1 MSARSWSLPLLVL
14 APLAF
19 AAPGPARADQ
29 QQYVVVYVEFQPDLR
44 AHGAKLLGQ
53 LAALG
58 SASPGVVSFSANSQ
72 IDRAN
77 FYVLVEIWQNA
88 TAYQNFITSPATSAL
103 ISQIEPFL
111 EAPFDERDGVLI
123 K

>member
-1 MSARSWSLPLLVL
+1 MVGKTWWLLLLTFAPLVL
-14 APLAF
+14 A
-19 AAPGPARADQ
+19 APAPAWADET
-29 QQYVVVYVEFQPDLR
+29 QYVVIYVEFQPNTR
-44 AHGAKLLGQ
+44 PQGAKLLGQ

-58 SASPGVVSFSANSQ
+58 RASPGVISFSANSQ

-77 FYVLVEIWQNA
+77 FFVLIETWQSA
-88 TAYQNFITSPATSAL
+88 TAYQNFKNSAATL
-103 ISQIEPFL
+103 ISQIEPLL

>member
-1 MSARSWSLPLLVL
+1 MSARFWSLPLLAL
-14 APLAF
+14 ILLAF
-19 AAPGPARADQ
+19 AGPKPAQAAQ

-44 AHGAKLLGQ
+44 AHGAKLLEQ

-58 SASPGVVSFSANSQ
+58 RGSPGVVSFSANSQ

-88 TAYQNFITSPATSAL
+88 MAYQDFKTSAATTAL

>member
-1 MSARSWSLPLLVL
+1 MSARFWSLLLL
-14 APLAF
+14 ALVPLAL
-19 AAPGPARADQ
+19 AVPQAARADQ

-72 IDRAN
+72 INRAN

-88 TAYQNFITSPATSAL
+88 TAYQNFITSSAATAL

-123 K
+123 E

>member
-1 MSARSWSLPLLVL
+1 MSARFWSLPLLAL

-19 AAPGPARADQ
+19 AVPEPAQADQ

-44 AHGAKLLGQ
+44 AHGAKLLEQ

-58 SASPGVVSFSANSQ
+58 RASPGVVSFSANSQ

-88 TAYQNFITSPATSAL
+88 MAYQDFKTSAATTAL
-103 ISQIEPFL
+103 INQIEPFL